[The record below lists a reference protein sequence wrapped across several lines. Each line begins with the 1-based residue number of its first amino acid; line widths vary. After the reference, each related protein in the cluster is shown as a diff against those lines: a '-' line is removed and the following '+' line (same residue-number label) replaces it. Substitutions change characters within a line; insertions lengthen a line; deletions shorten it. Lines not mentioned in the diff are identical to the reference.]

1 MKKIIAAIIALVVVF
16 AVALGVESSFSKE
29 KIDFVGE
36 AENIEY
42 YFEKMYLYNTMQDE
56 FDATANLLDI
66 NTRVVALNENEKI
79 QFKLPH
85 KPLRIYELAAN
96 GKGDR
101 IKVDY
106 DKASRLYT
114 LSDLQSS
121 EVSEYNIVAD
131 YGLIK
136 NIYCFRIY
144 NKTYIEKNKTQKTA
158 AELVKSAY
166 DISESNEKIIVKTN
180 GTNYQDDTVIF
191 ELFIK
196 NNENKPISCSSF
208 KLEKKI
214 GDNWYSVDEND
225 LSYNAEVY
233 EKFKQESEGTVKTNE
248 SKTIRIPM
256 SFCVLFDLESLDSVS
271 SGTYR
276 ITVPFTCENKNGY
289 SISNTFTVGYVG

>member
-16 AVALGVESSFSKE
+16 VVALGVESSFSKE

-56 FDATANLLDI
+56 FDATANLLEI

-96 GKGDR
+96 EKGDR

-144 NKTYIEKNKTQKTA
+144 NKTYIEKNKTQKPA
-158 AELVKSAY
+158 AELLKSAY

-196 NNENKPISCSSF
+196 NNENKPISFSSF

-256 SFCVLFDLESLDSVS
+256 SFCALFDLESLDGVS

-276 ITVPFTCENKNGY
+276 ITVPFNCENKNGY

>member
-16 AVALGVESSFSKE
+16 AVALGAESSFSKE

-85 KPLRIYELAAN
+85 KPLRIYELTAN
-96 GKGDR
+96 EKGDR

-144 NKTYIEKNKTQKTA
+144 NKTFIEKNKTQKPA
-158 AELVKSAY
+158 AELLKSAY
-166 DISESNEKIIVKTN
+166 DISERNEKIIVKTN
-180 GTNYQDDTVIF
+180 GTNYQDDTIIF

-256 SFCVLFDLESLDSVS
+256 SFCVLFDLESLDGVS

>member
-16 AVALGVESSFSKE
+16 AVALGAESSFSKE

-96 GKGDR
+96 EKGDR

-144 NKTYIEKNKTQKTA
+144 NKTFIEKNKTQKHA

-166 DISESNEKIIVKTN
+166 DISERNEKIIVKTN

-208 KLEKKI
+208 NLEKKI